1 MGIIGLFLM
10 PLLDILGFVVD
21 IYFKVVVVDI
31 VLYWLLHYKL
41 ITVHNKYA
49 EKFMNILKSVT
60 EPVYAAIRKK
70 IPPFSGYDISPYVL
84 LLAIAF
90 IGSFIMHLNHWIGQ
104 YM

>member
-1 MGIIGLFLM
+1 
-10 PLLDILGFVVD
+10 
-21 IYFKVVVVDI
+21 
-31 VLYWLLHYKL
+31 
-41 ITVHNKYA
+41 
-49 EKFMNILKSVT
+49 MNILKSVT